1 MDDVLTT
8 GFNPLNKMIPKYL
21 KIKGLYSYREPQEI
35 HFDQLT
41 EAALFGIFGSVGSGK
56 SSILEAITF
65 ALYGDTERLNNKGDD
80 RTYNMM
86 NLRSDDLSIDFE
98 CLAGKDAEHYRFSV
112 RGKRN
117 SKNFMD
123 VKTFERK
130 AYMKLNNEW
139 SPIMADDVAEK
150 VIGLSYENFRRTII
164 IPQGRFQEF
173 IELRD
178 NDRTKMMKELFN
190 LDKYDL
196 SRKVG
201 SLNSKNKLLLEN
213 LKGQLVSLGDA
224 TPDMV
229 VHHEFEL
236 KLARQEIKVLSEDLT
251 EQMVFDKTLT
261 DLRQANEKIQNL
273 TTLLT
278 DLYTQRGTFIL
289 KENTLK
295 TYEICTRQFKSLLD
309 LKKSNRLTFERNNE
323 VFDKN
328 KKRLETIELLAV
340 EDQKKLEILHPQY
353 EQKESLLA
361 GSKELET
368 VIEILDKQLQLAK
381 KTGSVERGLEKQKAK
396 EDELNKLRTQK
407 QNVETDNDK
416 LKLEIPDI
424 QVFSSV
430 KTWFN
435 EFDSLQLIKKNTKEE
450 AENLQKEIVKQKEVL
465 VEKIK
470 EINQIFSLA
479 IAPDCTTEILEN
491 AFVELQK
498 NTDKEQN
505 ILAEKLQSLNTQIA
519 LQQYATNLKEGE
531 ECPLCG
537 AVHHPLLAGD
547 GHDFTIE
554 IQAIKTKIAEFQKIP
569 ARIRTAQMPVEK
581 IFVEIDNLEKNKI
594 NIRQKW
600 DEIKVKIDTHDQN
613 FTWSK
618 FNKTDKEGF
627 EKTFNFVAVL
637 QKQIADNE
645 LIIKN
650 LGIQFEQETQAKVTN
665 IDTPLMNLQNEVSGL
680 KITVDTL
687 TKQLSKVQL
696 SDYENQSKD
705 TVLIEIKKLKTQYE
719 TIKTDFEITQKKVL
733 DFDQEKS
740 AILGSQQTLFK
751 VLEDAKKEL
760 LEFQQSIDNLLV
772 TNDFESENWVLE
784 ILNQPLDIDVER
796 KAIEDFKGNLKNT
809 EEQLEVLR
817 KDFGNYIYDAEKHK
831 EITIKIKDIEGK
843 LNFQRSEEGRI
854 GSLLKKAQEDL
865 AKKMNL
871 LKDQENLEI
880 REKHLGDLATLF
892 RGNGFVDFVSSVHLQ
907 NLCNNANVRF
917 HKMTRQQLHLEL
929 GDDNSF
935 WVRDV
940 LNGGRS
946 RLLKTLSGGQKFQAA
961 LSLAL
966 ALADNIHTLTESKH
980 NFFFLDEGFGSLDR
994 ESLQVVFETL
1004 KSLRKEN
1011 RIVGIISHVEEL
1023 QQEISRFLMVKND
1036 EELGSIISMNN

>member
-1 MDDVLTT
+1 
-8 GFNPLNKMIPKYL
+8 MIPKYL
-21 KIKGLYSYREPQEI
+21 KIKGLYSYKTEQEI

-130 AYMKLNNEW
+130 AYMKLHNEW

-173 IELRD
+173 IELKD

-213 LKGQLVSLGDA
+213 LKGRLVSLGEA
-224 TPDMV
+224 TLDMV

-236 KLARQEIKVLSEDLT
+236 KVARQEIKVLSEDLI
-251 EQMVFDKTLT
+251 EQTGFDKALN
-261 DLRQANEKIQNL
+261 DLRQANEKIHNL
-273 TTLLT
+273 TVQLT
-278 DLYTQRGTFIL
+278 DLYSKKGAFIL

-309 LKKSNRLTFERNNE
+309 LKKSNQVTFERNNE
-323 VFDKN
+323 VFLQH
-328 KKRLETIELLAV
+328 KKRLETIELLAE
-340 EDQKKLEILHPQY
+340 EDQKKLEILRPQY
-353 EQKESLLA
+353 EQRESLLVE
-361 GSKELET
+361 SKDLEII
-368 VIEILDKQLQLAK
+368 IEILDNQLQLSK
-381 KTGSVERGLEKQKAK
+381 KTGSVERGLEKQKVK
-396 EDELNKLRTQK
+396 ENELNNLKIQK
-407 QNVETDNDK
+407 QDAETNNDK
-416 LKLEIPDI
+416 LKSELPDI
-424 QVFSSV
+424 QEFSFIKS
-430 KTWFN
+430 WFN
-435 EFDSLQLIKKNTKEE
+435 EFDSLQLIKKNTKDE
-450 AENLQKEIVKQKEVL
+450 AENLQKESVKKHELL
-465 VEKIK
+465 VEKII
-470 EINQIFSLA
+470 EINQNFSLQ
-479 IAPDCTTEILEN
+479 ISTDCTTEILEN
-491 AFVELQK
+491 AFSDLLKITE
-498 NTDKEQN
+498 KEQN
-505 ILAEKLQSLNTQIA
+505 MLSEKLQILSTQVA
-519 LQQYATNLKEGE
+519 LQQYATDLKDGE

-537 AVHHPLLAGD
+537 AIHHPALAD
-547 GHDFTIE
+547 GGHNFKAE
-554 IQAIKTKIAEFQKIP
+554 IQTIKTKIAEFQKIP

-581 IFVEIDNLEKNKI
+581 IFADKANLEKNKI
-594 NIRQKW
+594 SIRHKW
-600 DEIKVKIDTHDQN
+600 DEIKAKIDHHEQN
-613 FTWSK
+613 FTWIK

-627 EKTFNFVAVL
+627 DKIFNSVAIL
-637 QKQIADNE
+637 QKQITDNE
-645 LIIKN
+645 AIIKKYS
-650 LGIQFEQETQAKVTN
+650 LQLEQETQAKIKD
-665 IDTPLMNLQNEVSGL
+665 IDMPLMNLQNEISGL
-680 KITVDTL
+680 KITVETL
-687 TKQLSKVQL
+687 NKQLSKIQL
-696 SDYENQSKD
+696 SDYKNQSKD
-705 TVLIEIKKLKTQYE
+705 GVLSEIKKLKTQYE

-733 DFDQEKS
+733 DFNQERS
-740 AILGSQQTLFK
+740 AISGSQQTLSD
-751 VLEDAKKEL
+751 VLKDGQKEL
-760 LEFQQSIDNLLV
+760 TKNQQSIDNLIV
-772 TNDFESENWVLE
+772 TNTFESENWVLDL
-784 ILNQPLDIDVER
+784 LNQNLDIDAER
-796 KAIEDFKGNLKNT
+796 KAMDEFKSNLNNT
-809 EEQLEVLR
+809 EEQLQTLR
-817 KDFGNYIYDAEKHK
+817 KDFGNHIYNAEQHK
-831 EITIKIKDIEGK
+831 EITAKIKEIIEK
-843 LNFQRSEEGRI
+843 SNFQRSEEGRI

-865 AKKMNL
+865 AKKIDL
-871 LKDQENLEI
+871 LKEQENLEI
-880 REKHLGDLATLF
+880 REKHLGDLAGLF

-929 GDDNSF
+929 GNDNSF

-994 ESLQVVFETL
+994 ESLQIVFETL

-1011 RIVGIISHVEEL
+1011 RIVGIISHVEDL
-1023 QQEISRFLMVKND
+1023 QQEIDRYLIVKNN
-1036 EELGSIISMNN
+1036 EESGSVISKSYEL

>member
-1 MDDVLTT
+1 
-8 GFNPLNKMIPKYL
+8 MIPKYL
-21 KIKGLYSYREPQEI
+21 KIKGLYSYKTEQEI

-130 AYMKLNNEW
+130 AYMKMNDEW

-201 SLNSKNKLLLEN
+201 SLNSKNRLLLEN

-224 TPDMV
+224 TIDMV
-229 VHHEFEL
+229 VTHEFDL
-236 KLARQEIKVLSEDLT
+236 KMARQEIKVLSENLI
-251 EQMVFDKTLT
+251 EQTVFDKTLT

-278 DLYTQRGTFIL
+278 DLFTKRGDFIL

-295 TYEICTRQFKSLLD
+295 TYEICARQFKSLLD
-309 LKKSNRLTFERNNE
+309 LKKSNQVTFERNGE
-323 VFDKN
+323 AFERN
-328 KKRLETIELLAV
+328 KKRLEEIELLVV
-340 EDQKKLEILHPQY
+340 EDKQKLEILQPQY
-353 EQKESLLA
+353 EQKEALLA
-361 GSKELET
+361 ESKDLEI
-368 VIEILDKQLQLAK
+368 VIEILDNQLQLSK

-396 EDELNKLRTQK
+396 EEALIILKNQK
-407 QNVETDNDK
+407 QEVENKTDK
-416 LKLEIPDI
+416 LKSELPDI
-424 QVFSSV
+424 QEFSLV
-430 KTWFN
+430 KSWFN
-435 EFDSLQLIKKNTKEE
+435 ESDSLQLTKKNTKEE
-450 AENLQKEIVKQKEVL
+450 AENLQKEIINKKEIL
-465 VEKIK
+465 IEKIK
-470 EINQIFSLA
+470 SINQFFLLEISS
-479 IAPDCTTEILEN
+479 DCTSEVLEN
-491 AFVELQK
+491 TFSILLK
-498 NTDKEQN
+498 NSEKEQI
-505 ILAEKLQSLNTQIA
+505 ILAETLQNLNTQIA
-519 LQQYATNLKEGE
+519 LQQYATDLKDGD

-537 AVHHPLLAGD
+537 AIHHPALAGG
-547 GHDFTIE
+547 GHDFTSE
-554 IQAIKTKIAEFQKIP
+554 IKTIKNKIDEFQKIP
-569 ARIRTAQMPVEK
+569 SQIRTAQMPVEK
-581 IFVEIDNLEKNKI
+581 IFVEIDGLEKNKI
-594 NIRQKW
+594 IIRQKW
-600 DEIKVKIDTHDQN
+600 DEIKLKIDNHEQN
-613 FTWSK
+613 FTWVK

-627 EKTFNFVAVL
+627 EKIFNSVVIL
-637 QKQIADNE
+637 QKQITDNE

-650 LGIQFEQETQAKVTN
+650 FSTKSEQETQSKIKD
-665 IDTPLMNLQNEVSGL
+665 IDTPLMNLQNEISGL
-680 KITVDTL
+680 KITIETL
-687 TKQLSKVQL
+687 RKQLSKVEL
-696 SDYENQSKD
+696 SDYENQSKE
-705 TVLIEIKKLKTQYE
+705 EILSVIQKLKTQYE

-733 DFDQEKS
+733 DFEQEKS
-740 AILGSQQTLFK
+740 TILGGQQTLSK

-760 LEFQQSIDNLLV
+760 LQFQQNIDSLLV
-772 TNDFESENWVLE
+772 TNTFESENWVLE
-784 ILNQPLDIDVER
+784 MLNQQLDIDAER
-796 KAIEDFKGNLKNT
+796 KAIEDFKSNLKT
-809 EEQLEVLR
+809 MEEQLQVLR
-817 KDFGNYIYDAEKHK
+817 KDYGNHAYDVEKHK
-831 EITIKIKDIEGK
+831 EVTAKIKEIEEK

-865 AKKMNL
+865 AKKINL
-871 LKDQENLEI
+871 LKEQENLEI
-880 REKHLGDLATLF
+880 REKHLGDLAGLF

-917 HKMTRQQLHLEL
+917 HKMTRQALHLEL

-980 NFFFLDEGFGSLDR
+980 NFFFLDEGFGSLDK

-1011 RIVGIISHVEEL
+1011 RIVGIISHVEDL
-1023 QQEISRFLMVKND
+1023 QQEIDRYLMVKND
-1036 EELGSIISMNN
+1036 EELGSVISVNN

>member
-1 MDDVLTT
+1 
-8 GFNPLNKMIPKYL
+8 MIPKYL
-21 KIKGLYSYREPQEI
+21 KIKGLYSYKTEQEI

-130 AYMKLNNEW
+130 AYMKIKDEW

-236 KLARQEIKVLSEDLT
+236 KVARQEIKTLSEQLIV
-251 EQMVFDKTLT
+251 ENEFDKVLT
-261 DLRQANEKIQNL
+261 DLKQANEKIQNL
-273 TTLLT
+273 TTQLT
-278 DLYTQRGTFIL
+278 DLYSKKGSFIL

-295 TYEICTRQFKSLLD
+295 TYEICSRQFKSLLD
-309 LKKSNRLTFERNNE
+309 LKKSNQVTLERNE
-323 VFDKN
+323 EIFGKN
-328 KKRLETIELLAV
+328 KKRLETIALLVV
-340 EDQKKLEILHPQY
+340 EDKNKLEILGPKY

-361 GSKELET
+361 EAKDLEM
-368 VIEILDKQLQLAK
+368 VIEILENQLQLSK
-381 KTGSVERGLEKQKAK
+381 KSGAVERGLEKQKAK
-396 EDELNKLRTQK
+396 EEELILLKNQK
-407 QNVETDNDK
+407 QEFENKNDK
-416 LKLEIPDI
+416 LKSELPDI
-424 QVFSSV
+424 QEFSSV
-430 KTWFN
+430 KSWFN
-435 EFDSLQLIKKNTKEE
+435 EADSLQLIKKNTKEE
-450 AENLQKEIVKQKEVL
+450 AENLQKEIVRQKEIL

-470 EINQIFSLA
+470 GINQVFSLN
-479 IAPDCTTEILEN
+479 IPLDCTTEILEN
-491 AFVELQK
+491 AFSDLLKTSE
-498 NTDKEQN
+498 KEQN
-505 ILAEKLQSLNTQIA
+505 ILSEKLQNLNTQVA
-519 LQQYATNLKEGE
+519 LQQYATDLKDGE

-537 AVHHPLLAGD
+537 AVHHPGLAEG
-547 GHDFTIE
+547 GHDFKTE
-554 IQAIKTKIAEFQKIP
+554 IQNIKTKIAEFQKIP
-569 ARIRTAQMPVEK
+569 AHIRTAQMPVEK
-581 IFVEIDNLEKNKI
+581 IFVEITNLEKNKI
-594 NIRQKW
+594 SIKNRW
-600 DEIKVKIDTHDQN
+600 EEIKQKIETHEQG
-613 FTWSK
+613 FTWKK
-618 FNKTDKEGF
+618 FSKTDKEGF
-627 EKTFNFVAVL
+627 EKTFNSATVL
-637 QKQIADNE
+637 QKQISDNE

-650 LGIQFEQETQAKVTN
+650 LGIKLEQEFQAKIKD
-665 IDTPLMNLQNEVSGL
+665 IDTPLMNLQNEISGL
-680 KITVDTL
+680 KITIETL
-687 TKQLSKVQL
+687 SKQLSKVQL
-696 SDYENQSKD
+696 SDYEKQSKEE
-705 TVLIEIKKLKTQYE
+705 VLSQIKNLKTQYE
-719 TIKTDFEITQKKVL
+719 SIKTDFEITQKKVF
-733 DFDQEKS
+733 DFEQEKS
-740 AILGSQQTLFK
+740 AISGSQQTLSD
-751 VLEDAKKEL
+751 VLEEAKKEL
-760 LEFQQSIDNLLV
+760 SAFQQNIDNLLV
-772 TNDFESENWVLE
+772 SNNFESENWVLE
-784 ILNQPLDIDVER
+784 ILKQGLDIDAER
-796 KAIEDFKGNLKNT
+796 KAIEEFKSHLKTTEESLENLK
-809 EEQLEVLR
+809 R
-817 KDFGNYIYDAEKHK
+817 DYGNHTYDAEKHQ
-831 EITIKIKDIEGK
+831 EITTKIKDIETK
-843 LNFQRSEEGRI
+843 LNFHRSEEGRI
-854 GSLLKKAQEDL
+854 GGILKKAQEDL
-865 AKKMNL
+865 AKKTSL
-871 LKDQENLEI
+871 LKEQDNLEI
-880 REKHLGDLATLF
+880 REKHLGDLAGLF

-935 WVRDV
+935 WVRDM
-940 LNGGRS
+940 LNGGKS

-994 ESLQVVFETL
+994 DSLQVVFETL

-1011 RIVGIISHVEEL
+1011 RIVGVISHVEDL
-1023 QQEISRFLMVKND
+1023 QQEIDRYLLVKND
-1036 EELGSIISMNN
+1036 EELGSVITVVN

>member
-1 MDDVLTT
+1 
-8 GFNPLNKMIPKYL
+8 MIPKYL
-21 KIKGLYSYREPQEI
+21 KIKGLYSYKTEQEI

-98 CLAGKDAEHYRFSV
+98 CLAGKDAKHYRFSV

-130 AYMKLNNEW
+130 AYMKLNDEW

-178 NDRTKMMKELFN
+178 NDRTKMMKDLFN

-196 SRKVG
+196 SRKIG
-201 SLNSKNKLLLEN
+201 SLNSKNKLVLEN
-213 LKGQLVSLGDA
+213 IKGQLVSLGDA
-224 TPDMV
+224 TTDMV

-251 EQMVFDKTLT
+251 EQIVFDKTLS

-273 TTLLT
+273 TVQLT
-278 DLYTQRGTFIL
+278 DLYSQKGTFVL

-309 LKKSNRLTFERNNE
+309 LKKSNQVSFERNNE
-323 VFDKN
+323 VFIQH
-328 KKRLETIELLAV
+328 KKRLETIELLMA
-340 EDQKKLEILHPQY
+340 EDQKKLKILRPQY
-353 EQKESLLA
+353 EQKESLLTK
-361 GSKELET
+361 SRELEM
-368 VIEILDKQLQLAK
+368 VIEISDKQMLLSK
-381 KTGSVERGLEKQKAK
+381 KMGSVERGLEKQKSK
-396 EDELNKLRTQK
+396 ENELNKLKNQK
-407 QNVETDNDK
+407 QNSEINNDK
-416 LKLEIPDI
+416 LKLELPDI
-424 QVFSSV
+424 QEISFIKSWFSEE
-430 KTWFN
+430 T
-435 EFDSLQLIKKNTKEE
+435 SLQLIRKNTKDE
-450 AENLQKEIVKQKEVL
+450 AENLQKEIIKQQEILAK
-465 VEKIK
+465 KIT
-470 EINQIFSLA
+470 EINQFFTLEI
-479 IAPDCTTEILEN
+479 PMDCTSEMVEN
-491 AFVELQK
+491 AFSSVLKTTE
-498 NTDKEQN
+498 KEQN
-505 ILAEKLQSLNTQIA
+505 ILSDRLQNLNTQVV
-519 LQQYATNLKEGE
+519 LQQYATDLKEGE
-531 ECPLCG
+531 NCPLCG
-537 AVHHPLLAGD
+537 AVHHPALSSG
-547 GHDFTIE
+547 GHDFKTE
-554 IQAIKTKIAEFQKIP
+554 IHTLKTKIADYQKIHTHV
-569 ARIRTAQMPVEK
+569 RTAQMPVEK
-581 IFVEIDNLEKNKI
+581 IFVEIANLEKNKI
-594 NIRQKW
+594 IIRQKW
-600 DEIKVKIDTHDQN
+600 EEIKLKIEKHEQGFIWT
-613 FTWSK
+613 K
-618 FNKTDKEGF
+618 FNKTDQEGF
-627 EKTFNFVAVL
+627 EKTFNDIADL
-637 QKQIADNE
+637 QKQITDNE

-650 LGIQFEQETQAKVTN
+650 LALQIEQETQSKIN
-665 IDTPLMNLQNEVSGL
+665 EIDTPLMNLQNEISGL
-680 KITVDTL
+680 KITVETL
-687 TKQLSKVQL
+687 TNQLSKVQL
-696 SDYENQSKD
+696 YDYENQSKED
-705 TVLIEIKKLKTQYE
+705 VLSEIKNLKGQYE

-740 AILGSQQTLFK
+740 AILGSQQTLTT
-751 VLEDAKKEL
+751 VLEDAKNEL
-760 LEFQQSIDNLLV
+760 LELQKSINNLLISNV
-772 TNDFESENWVLE
+772 FESENWVHEVLRQ
-784 ILNQPLDIDVER
+784 NLDIDTER
-796 KAIEDFKGNLKNT
+796 KLIEVFKSNLKNT
-809 EEQLEVLR
+809 EEQLQMLR
-817 KDFGNYIYDAEKHK
+817 KDYGNLAYDVEKHNEVRTK
-831 EITIKIKDIEGK
+831 ITEIEGK

-865 AKKMNL
+865 AKKIDL
-871 LKDQENLEI
+871 LKEQENLEI
-880 REKHLGDLATLF
+880 REKHLADLATLF

-1011 RIVGIISHVEEL
+1011 RIVGIISHVEDL
-1023 QQEISRFLMVKND
+1023 QQEIDRYLTVRND
-1036 EELGSIISMNN
+1036 EEFGSIISVNG

>member
-1 MDDVLTT
+1 
-8 GFNPLNKMIPKYL
+8 MIPKYL
-21 KIKGLYSYREPQEI
+21 KIKGLYSYKTEQEI
-35 HFDQLT
+35 YFDQLT

-98 CLAGKDAEHYRFSV
+98 CLAGKDAQHYRFSV

-130 AYMKLNNEW
+130 AYMKLNDEW

-178 NDRTKMMKELFN
+178 NDRTKMMKDLFN
-190 LDKYDL
+190 LEKYDL
-196 SRKVG
+196 SRKIG

-229 VHHEFEL
+229 AHHEFEL
-236 KLARQEIKVLSEDLT
+236 KLAHQEIKVLTEDLA
-251 EQMVFDKTLT
+251 EQIVFDKTLS

-273 TTLLT
+273 TVQLT
-278 DLYTQRGTFIL
+278 DLYSQKGTFIL

-309 LKKSNRLTFERNNE
+309 LKTSNQVTFERNNE
-323 VFDKN
+323 VFLQH
-328 KKRLETIELLAV
+328 KKRLETIEFLMA
-340 EDQKKLEILHPQY
+340 EDQKTLKILHPQY

-361 GSKELET
+361 KSRELEM
-368 VIEILDKQLQLAK
+368 VIEISDKQMLLSK
-381 KTGSVERGLEKQKAK
+381 KIGSVERGLEKQKSK
-396 EDELNKLRTQK
+396 ENELINLKNKK
-407 QNVETDNDK
+407 QNIEIINDK
-416 LKLEIPDI
+416 SKSELPDI
-424 QVFSSV
+424 QEFSLIKS
-430 KTWFN
+430 WFS
-435 EFDSLQLIKKNTKEE
+435 EESSLQLIKKNTKDE
-450 AENLQKEIVKQKEVL
+450 AENLQKEIIKQKEIL
-465 VEKIK
+465 AEKIT
-470 EINQIFSLA
+470 EINQFFTLEIP
-479 IAPDCTTEILEN
+479 IDCTSEIVEN
-491 AFVELQK
+491 AFSNVLKITE
-498 NTDKEQN
+498 KEQN
-505 ILAEKLQSLNTQIA
+505 ILTDRLQHLNTQVV
-519 LQQYATNLKEGE
+519 LQQYATDLKDGE

-537 AVHHPLLAGD
+537 AVHHPALSSEGY
-547 GHDFTIE
+547 DFKTE
-554 IQAIKTKIAEFQKIP
+554 IHTLKTKIADFQKIHT
-569 ARIRTAQMPVEK
+569 RIRTAQMPVEK
-581 IFVEIDNLEKNKI
+581 IFVEIANLGKNKI
-594 NIRQKW
+594 IIRQKW
-600 DEIKVKIDTHDQN
+600 EEIKLKIEKHEQGFIWT
-613 FTWSK
+613 K

-627 EKTFNFVAVL
+627 EKTFNAIADL
-637 QKQIADNE
+637 QKQITDNE

-650 LGIQFEQETQAKVTN
+650 LGLQFEQETQSKIN
-665 IDTPLMNLQNEVSGL
+665 EIDTPLINLQNEVSGL
-680 KITVDTL
+680 KITVETL
-687 TKQLSKVQL
+687 TNQLSKVQL
-696 SDYENQSKD
+696 YDYENQSKEA
-705 TVLIEIKKLKTQYE
+705 VLSEIKNLKAQYE

-740 AILGSQQTLFK
+740 AILGSQQTLTT
-751 VLEDAKKEL
+751 VLEDAKNEL
-760 LEFQQSIDNLLV
+760 LELQKSINNLLISHV
-772 TNDFESENWVLE
+772 FESENWVQE
-784 ILNQPLDIDVER
+784 VLNQNLDIDTER
-796 KAIEDFKGNLKNT
+796 KLIEVFKSNLKNT
-809 EEQLEVLR
+809 EEQLQILR
-817 KDFGNYIYDAEKHK
+817 KDYGNLAYDVEKHNEVRTK
-831 EITIKIKDIEGK
+831 ITEIEGK

-865 AKKMNL
+865 AKKIDL
-871 LKDQENLEI
+871 LKEQENLEI
-880 REKHLGDLATLF
+880 REKHLADLATLF

-1011 RIVGIISHVEEL
+1011 RIVGIISHVEDL
-1023 QQEISRFLMVKND
+1023 QQEIDRYLTVRND
-1036 EELGSIISMNN
+1036 EEFGSIISVNG

>member
-1 MDDVLTT
+1 
-8 GFNPLNKMIPKYL
+8 MIPKYL
-21 KIKGLYSYREPQEI
+21 KISGLYSYKTPQEI

-86 NLRSDDLSIDFE
+86 NLRSDELSIDFE

-130 AYMKLNNEW
+130 AYMKMNDEW

-201 SLNSKNKLLLEN
+201 SLNSKNRLLLEN
-213 LKGQLVSLGDA
+213 LNGQLVSLGDA

-251 EQMVFDKTLT
+251 EQMVFDKMLT
-261 DLRQANEKIQNL
+261 DLRQANEKIQQF
-273 TTLLT
+273 TKLLT
-278 DLYTQRGTFIL
+278 DLYAQKGSFIL

-295 TYEICTRQFKSLLD
+295 TYEICTRHFKTLLD
-309 LKKSNRLTFERNNE
+309 LKKSNQVTFERNYE
-323 VFDKN
+323 DFERN
-328 KKRLETIELLAV
+328 KKRLEAIELLAA
-340 EDQKKLEILHPQY
+340 EDQKKLEILRPQY
-353 EQKESLLA
+353 EQKELLLA
-361 GSKELET
+361 KAKDLEIL
-368 VIEILDKQLQLAK
+368 IEILDKQLQLSK
-381 KTGSVERGLEKQKAK
+381 KTGSVERGLDKQKAK
-396 EDELNKLRTQK
+396 EEALVLLTNQKKELENQ
-407 QNVETDNDK
+407 NDK
-416 LKLEIPDI
+416 LKSQLPDI
-424 QVFSSV
+424 QEFSSV
-430 KTWFN
+430 KSWFN
-435 EFDSLQLIKKNTKEE
+435 EANSLQLVKKNTKEE
-450 AENLQKEIVKQKEVL
+450 AENLQKEITKKKELL
-465 VEKIK
+465 VEKIT
-470 EINQIFSLA
+470 EINQNFSLE
-479 IAPDCTTEILEN
+479 IPFDCTTEILEN
-491 AFVELQK
+491 AFSDLLIITE
-498 NTDKEQN
+498 KERN
-505 ILAEKLQSLNTQIA
+505 FLTEKLQNLNTQVA
-519 LQQYATNLKEGE
+519 LQQYATDLQDGE

-537 AVHHPLLAGD
+537 AVHHPALAEG
-547 GHDFTIE
+547 GHDFTTE
-554 IQAIKTKIAEFQKIP
+554 IQNIKTKIAEFQKIST
-569 ARIRTAQMPVEK
+569 RIRTAQMPVEK
-581 IFVEIDNLEKNKI
+581 IFVEITNLEKNKI
-594 NIRQKW
+594 FIRQKW
-600 DEIKVKIDTHDQN
+600 DEIKVKIEIHEHN

-627 EKTFNFVAVL
+627 EKTFDSVVIL

-645 LIIKN
+645 LIVKN
-650 LGIQFEQETQAKVTN
+650 LGLQLEQETQLKIKD
-665 IDTPLMNLQNEVSGL
+665 IDTPLLNLQNEISGL
-680 KITVDTL
+680 KITAETL

-696 SDYENQSKD
+696 SNYENQSKEEI
-705 TVLIEIKKLKTQYE
+705 LIEIKKIKSFYE
-719 TIKTDFEITQKKVL
+719 TIKTDFEITQKKVS
-733 DFDQEKS
+733 DFNQEKS
-740 AILGSQQTLFK
+740 IILGSQQTLSK

-760 LEFQQSIDNLLV
+760 LKFQQSIDNLIV
-772 TNDFESENWVLE
+772 SNEFESENWVLE
-784 ILNQPLDIDVER
+784 ILNQTLDIDVER
-796 KAIEDFKGNLKNT
+796 KCIEEFKGNLQHT
-809 EEQLEVLR
+809 EGQLQILR
-817 KDFGNYIYDAEKHK
+817 KDYGNNAYDVEKHK
-831 EITIKIKDIEGK
+831 EVTTKIKEVEEK

-865 AKKMNL
+865 AKKTNL
-871 LKDQENLEI
+871 LKEQENLEI
-880 REKHLGDLATLF
+880 REKHLADLAGLF

-917 HKMTRQQLHLEL
+917 HKMTRQQLHLKL

-935 WVRDV
+935 WVSDV
-940 LNGGRS
+940 LNGGKV

-980 NFFFLDEGFGSLDR
+980 NFFFLDEGFGSLDK
-994 ESLQVVFETL
+994 ECLQIVFETL

-1011 RIVGIISHVEEL
+1011 RIVGIISHVEDL
-1023 QQEISRFLMVKND
+1023 QQEIDRYLMVKND
-1036 EELGSIISMNN
+1036 EELGSLITVN

>member
-1 MDDVLTT
+1 
-8 GFNPLNKMIPKYL
+8 MIPKYL
-21 KIKGLYSYREPQEI
+21 KIKGLYSYKTEQEI

-98 CLAGKDAEHYRFSV
+98 CLAGKDAKHYRFSV

-130 AYMKLNNEW
+130 AYLKMNDEW
-139 SPIMADDVAEK
+139 SPITADDVAEK

-201 SLNSKNKLLLEN
+201 SLNSKNRLLLEN

-224 TPDMV
+224 TLDMV

-236 KLARQEIKVLSEDLT
+236 KVARQEIKVLSEDLV
-251 EQMVFDKTLT
+251 EQIVFDKTLT
-261 DLRQANEKIQNL
+261 DLRNANEKIQHL
-273 TTLLT
+273 TTQLT
-278 DLYTQRGTFIL
+278 DLYSKKGSFVM
-289 KENTLK
+289 KENNLK
-295 TYEICTRQFKSLLD
+295 TYEICARQFKSLLD
-309 LKKSNRLTFERNNE
+309 LKKSNQVTLERNQE
-323 VFDKN
+323 AFEKN
-328 KKRLETIELLAV
+328 KKRLESIELLVV
-340 EDQKKLEILHPQY
+340 EDKNKLEILRPKY
-353 EQKESLLA
+353 EQKETLLTEVKD
-361 GSKELET
+361 SEI
-368 VIEILDKQLQLAK
+368 VIEILENQSQLSK

-396 EDELNKLRTQK
+396 DGELTLLKNQK
-407 QNVETDNDK
+407 QEIENQNDK
-416 LKLEIPDI
+416 LKSELPDI
-424 QVFSSV
+424 QEFSSV

-435 EFDSLQLIKKNTKEE
+435 EADSLQNVKKNTKEE
-450 AENLQKEIVKQKEVL
+450 AESLKKEIERQKEIL

-470 EINQIFSLA
+470 EINQIFSLE
-479 IAPDCTTEILEN
+479 ISLDCTTEILEN
-491 AFVELQK
+491 AFLALQK
-498 NTDKEQN
+498 TAEKEQN
-505 ILAEKLQSLNTQIA
+505 ILTEKLQNLNTQLA
-519 LQQYATNLKEGE
+519 LQQYATDLKDGE

-537 AVHHPLLAGD
+537 AVHHPALSKG
-547 GHDFTIE
+547 GHDFTAE
-554 IQAIKTKIAEFQKIP
+554 IQNIKTKIAELQKIP
-569 ARIRTAQMPVEK
+569 TRIRTAQMPVEK
-581 IFVEIDNLEKNKI
+581 IFAEIINLEKNKI
-594 NIRQKW
+594 SIKNRW
-600 DEIKVKIDTHDQN
+600 EEIKQKIEVHEQG
-613 FTWSK
+613 FIWLK

-627 EKTFNFVAVL
+627 EKIFNSVALL
-637 QKQIADNE
+637 QKQIVDNE
-645 LIIKN
+645 TIIKN
-650 LGIQFEQETQAKVTN
+650 LGLKLEQDGQAKIKE
-665 IDTPLMNLQNEVSGL
+665 IDTPLMNLQNEILGL
-680 KITVDTL
+680 KITIETL
-687 TKQLSKVQL
+687 TKQLSKIQF
-696 SDYENQSKD
+696 SDYENQSKEQ
-705 TVLIEIKKLKTQYE
+705 VFSLIKNLKTQYE
-719 TIKTDFEITQKKVL
+719 TIKTDFEITQKKVF
-733 DFDQEKS
+733 DFEQEKNT
-740 AILGSQQTLFK
+740 ILGSQQTLSD
-751 VLEDAKKEL
+751 VLEEAKKEL
-760 LEFQQSIDNLLV
+760 LQFQQNIDGQLV
-772 TNDFESENWVLE
+772 ANNFESENWVLE
-784 ILNQPLDIDVER
+784 TLKQGLDIDTER
-796 KAIEDFKGNLKNT
+796 KLIEDFKSNLKNT

-817 KDFGNYIYDAEKHK
+817 KDFGNHVYDPEQHK
-831 EITIKIKDIEGK
+831 EITAKIKVLEEK

-854 GSLLKKAQEDL
+854 GSLLKKSQEDL
-865 AKKMNL
+865 AKKTGL
-871 LKDQENLEI
+871 LKEQENLEI
-880 REKHLGDLATLF
+880 RERHLGDLATLF

-935 WVRDV
+935 WVRDM
-940 LNGGRS
+940 LNGGKS

-1011 RIVGIISHVEEL
+1011 RIVGVISHVEDL
-1023 QQEISRFLMVKND
+1023 QQEIDRYLLVRND
-1036 EELGSIISMNN
+1036 EELGSVISINN

>member
-1 MDDVLTT
+1 
-8 GFNPLNKMIPKYL
+8 MIPKYL
-21 KIKGLYSYREPQEI
+21 KIKGLYSYKTEQEI

-130 AYMKLNNEW
+130 AYMKLNDEW

-173 IELRD
+173 IELKD

-201 SLNSKNKLLLEN
+201 SLNGKNKLLLEN

-224 TPDMV
+224 TTDMV
-229 VHHEFEL
+229 VTHEFDL
-236 KLARQEIKVLSEDLT
+236 KVARQEIKVLSEDLT
-251 EQMVFDKTLT
+251 EQMIFDKTLT
-261 DLRQANEKIQNL
+261 DLRQANEKIQHL
-273 TTLLT
+273 TAQLT
-278 DLYTQRGTFIL
+278 DLFSKRGSFIL

-295 TYEICTRQFKSLLD
+295 TYEICARQFKSLLE
-309 LKKSNRLTFERNNE
+309 LKKSNQVTFERNNE
-323 VFDKN
+323 VFEKN
-328 KKRLETIELLAV
+328 KKRLEAIELLAM
-340 EDQKKLEILHPQY
+340 EDQKKLKTLRPQY

-361 GSKELET
+361 ETKELEL
-368 VIEILDKQLQLAK
+368 VIEISDKQSQLSK
-381 KTGSVERGLEKQKAK
+381 KMGSVERGLDKQKNK
-396 EDELNKLRTQK
+396 ENEINSLKIKKHNI
-407 QNVETDNDK
+407 ETNNDK
-416 LKLEIPDI
+416 LKSGLPDF
-424 QVFSSV
+424 QELSTV
-430 KTWFN
+430 KSWFN
-435 EFDSLQLIKKNTKEE
+435 ETDSLQLVKKNTKDE
-450 AENLQKEIVKQKEVL
+450 AENLQKEIIKKNELL
-465 VEKIK
+465 VEKIT
-470 EINQIFSLA
+470 EINQNFSLQ
-479 IAPDCTTEILEN
+479 IASDCTTEIVEN
-491 AFVELQK
+491 AFFELQK
-498 NTDKEQN
+498 ITEKEQN
-505 ILAEKLQSLNTQIA
+505 ILTEKLQNLNTQVA
-519 LQQYATNLKEGE
+519 LQQYATDLKDGE

-537 AVHHPLLAGD
+537 AVHHPGLAEGE
-547 GHDFTIE
+547 HDFMTE
-554 IQAIKTKIAEFQKIP
+554 IQNIKIKIAEYQKIP
-569 ARIRTAQMPVEK
+569 SRIRTAQIPVEK
-581 IFVEIDNLEKNKI
+581 IFSEIANLEKNK
-594 NIRQKW
+594 NAIRDKW
-600 DEIKVKIDTHDQN
+600 DETKVKIDAHEQN

-618 FNKTDKEGF
+618 FDKTDKEGF
-627 EKTFNFVAVL
+627 EKTFNSVAIL
-637 QKQIADNE
+637 QKQITDDE
-645 LIIKN
+645 LVIKN
-650 LGIQFEQETQAKVTN
+650 YTLQLEQEIQAKIKD
-665 IDTPLMNLQNEVSGL
+665 IDTPLMNLQNEISGL
-680 KITVDTL
+680 RITAETL
-687 TKQLSKVQL
+687 TKQLNKVQL
-696 SDYENQSKD
+696 FDYENQSKED
-705 TVLIEIKKLKTQYE
+705 ILLLIKKLKTQYE
-719 TIKTDFEITQKKVL
+719 TIKNDFDITQKKVL
-733 DFDQEKS
+733 DFEQEKS
-740 AILGSQQTLFK
+740 AILGSQQTLSK

-760 LEFQQSIDNLLV
+760 LNFQQSIDSLLV
-772 TNDFESENWVLE
+772 TNSFESENWVLE
-784 ILNQPLDIDVER
+784 ILSQPLDVDAER
-796 KAIEDFKGNLKNT
+796 KAIEDFKSNLQHT
-809 EEQLEVLR
+809 EDQLQVLR
-817 KDFGNYIYDAEKHK
+817 KDYGNNAYDVEKHNEVK
-831 EITIKIKDIEGK
+831 AKIKEVGDK

-865 AKKMNL
+865 AKKINL
-871 LKDQENLEI
+871 LKEQENLEI
-880 REKHLGDLATLF
+880 REKHLSDLAGLF

-935 WVRDV
+935 WIRDV

-980 NFFFLDEGFGSLDR
+980 NFFFLDEGFGSLDK

-1011 RIVGIISHVEEL
+1011 RIVGIISHVEDL
-1023 QQEISRFLMVKND
+1023 QQEIDRYLMVRND
-1036 EELGSIISMNN
+1036 EELGSVISVNS

>member
-1 MDDVLTT
+1 
-8 GFNPLNKMIPKYL
+8 MIPKYL
-21 KIKGLYSYREPQEI
+21 KIKGLYSYKTEQEI

-130 AYMKLNNEW
+130 AYMKIKDEW

-201 SLNSKNKLLLEN
+201 SLNSKNRLLLEN

-224 TPDMV
+224 TLDMV

-236 KLARQEIKVLSEDLT
+236 KVARQEIKTLSEDLT
-251 EQMVFDKTLT
+251 EQIVFDKTLT
-261 DLRQANEKIQNL
+261 DLKQANEKIQNL
-273 TTLLT
+273 TTQLT
-278 DLYTQRGTFIL
+278 DLYSKKGSFIL

-295 TYEICTRQFKSLLD
+295 TYEICSRQFKSLLD
-309 LKKSNRLTFERNNE
+309 LKKSNQVALERNE
-323 VFDKN
+323 EIFGKN
-328 KKRLETIELLAV
+328 KKRLEAIELLVV
-340 EDQKKLEILHPQY
+340 EDKKKLEILGPKY

-361 GSKELET
+361 EAKDLEI
-368 VIEILDKQLQLAK
+368 VIEILENQIQLSK
-381 KTGSVERGLEKQKAK
+381 KSGAVERGLVKQKEK
-396 EDELNKLRTQK
+396 EDELVLLKNQK
-407 QNVETDNDK
+407 QEIENKNDK
-416 LKLEIPDI
+416 LKLELPDI
-424 QVFSSV
+424 QEFSSV
-430 KTWFN
+430 KFWFN
-435 EFDSLQLIKKNTKEE
+435 EADSLQLIKKNTKEE
-450 AENLQKEIVKQKEVL
+450 AESLQKEIVRQKEIL

-470 EINQIFSLA
+470 EINQVFFLNIPL
-479 IAPDCTTEILEN
+479 DCTTEILEN
-491 AFVELQK
+491 AFSDLLKTSE
-498 NTDKEQN
+498 KEQN
-505 ILAEKLQSLNTQIA
+505 NLTEKLQNLNTQVA
-519 LQQYATNLKEGE
+519 LQQYATDLKDGE

-537 AVHHPLLAGD
+537 AVHHPGLAEG
-547 GHDFTIE
+547 GHDFKVE
-554 IQAIKTKIAEFQKIP
+554 IQNIKTKIAEFQKIP

-581 IFVEIDNLEKNKI
+581 IFVEITNLEKNKI
-594 NIRQKW
+594 SIKNRW
-600 DEIKVKIDTHDQN
+600 EEIKLKIEIHEQG
-613 FTWSK
+613 FTWTK

-627 EKTFNFVAVL
+627 EKAFNSVSTL
-637 QKQIADNE
+637 QKQITDNE

-650 LGIQFEQETQAKVTN
+650 LGLKLEQEFQAKIKD
-665 IDTPLMNLQNEVSGL
+665 IDTPLMNLQNEISGL
-680 KITVDTL
+680 KITIETL
-687 TKQLSKVQL
+687 SKQLSKVQL
-696 SDYENQSKD
+696 SDYEKQSKEE
-705 TVLIEIKKLKTQYE
+705 VLSQIKNLKAQYE

-733 DFDQEKS
+733 DFEQEKS
-740 AILGSQQTLFK
+740 AISGSQQTLSD
-751 VLEDAKKEL
+751 VLEEAKKEL
-760 LEFQQSIDNLLV
+760 STFQQNIDNLLV
-772 TNDFESENWVLE
+772 SNNFESENWVLE
-784 ILNQPLDIDVER
+784 ILKQGLDIDAER
-796 KAIEDFKGNLKNT
+796 KAIEEFKSHLKTTEESLENLK
-809 EEQLEVLR
+809 
-817 KDFGNYIYDAEKHK
+817 KDYGNHTYDAEKHQ
-831 EITIKIKDIEGK
+831 EIATKIKDIETK
-843 LNFQRSEEGRI
+843 LNFHRSEEGRI
-854 GSLLKKAQEDL
+854 GGILKKAQEDL
-865 AKKMNL
+865 AKKTSL
-871 LKDQENLEI
+871 LKEQDNLEI
-880 REKHLGDLATLF
+880 REKHLGDLAGLF

-994 ESLQVVFETL
+994 DSLQVVFETL

-1011 RIVGIISHVEEL
+1011 RIVGVISHVEDL
-1023 QQEISRFLMVKND
+1023 QQEIDRYLLVKND
-1036 EELGSIISMNN
+1036 EELGSVITVVN

>member
-1 MDDVLTT
+1 
-8 GFNPLNKMIPKYL
+8 MIPKYL
-21 KIKGLYSYREPQEI
+21 KIKGLYSYKTEQEI

-98 CLAGKDAEHYRFSV
+98 CLAGKDAQHYRFSV

-130 AYMKLNNEW
+130 AYMKLNDEW

-178 NDRTKMMKELFN
+178 NDRTKMMKDLFN

-196 SRKVG
+196 SRKIG

-213 LKGQLVSLGDA
+213 LKGQLMSLGDA

-229 VHHEFEL
+229 MHHEFEL
-236 KLARQEIKVLSEDLT
+236 KLARQEIKVLSEDLA
-251 EQMVFDKTLT
+251 EQIVFDKTLT

-273 TTLLT
+273 TVQLT
-278 DLYTQRGTFIL
+278 DLYSKKGAFIL
-289 KENTLK
+289 KETTLK

-309 LKKSNRLTFERNNE
+309 LKKSNQVTFERNNE
-323 VFDKN
+323 VFLQH
-328 KKRLETIELLAV
+328 KKRLETIELLMA
-340 EDQKKLEILHPQY
+340 EDQRKLKILRPQY

-361 GSKELET
+361 KSKELEM
-368 VIEILDKQLQLAK
+368 VIEISDGQMLLSK
-381 KTGSVERGLEKQKAK
+381 KMGSVERGLEKQKNK
-396 EDELNKLRTQK
+396 ENELINLKNKK
-407 QNVETDNDK
+407 QNIEIINDK
-416 LKLEIPDI
+416 SKSELPDI
-424 QVFSSV
+424 QEFILIKSWFSEES
-430 KTWFN
+430 
-435 EFDSLQLIKKNTKEE
+435 SLQLIKKNTKDE
-450 AENLQKEIVKQKEVL
+450 AENLQKEIVKQQEIL
-465 VEKIK
+465 AEKII
-470 EINQIFSLA
+470 EINQFFTLEIP
-479 IAPDCTTEILEN
+479 IDCTSEIVEN
-491 AFVELQK
+491 AFSNVLKATE
-498 NTDKEQN
+498 KEQN
-505 ILAEKLQSLNTQIA
+505 ILADKLQNLNTQVV
-519 LQQYATNLKEGE
+519 LQQYATDLKDGQ

-537 AVHHPLLAGD
+537 AVHHPALSSG
-547 GHDFTIE
+547 GHDFTTE
-554 IQAIKTKIAEFQKIP
+554 IQIFKTKIADFQKIH
-569 ARIRTAQMPVEK
+569 ARIRTVQMPVEK
-581 IFVEIDNLEKNKI
+581 IFVEIANLEKNKI
-594 NIRQKW
+594 IIRQKW
-600 DEIKVKIDTHDQN
+600 EEIKLKIEKHEQGFIWT
-613 FTWSK
+613 K

-627 EKTFNFVAVL
+627 EKTFNAIADL
-637 QKQIADNE
+637 QKQITGNE

-650 LGIQFEQETQAKVTN
+650 LDLQFEQETQSKIN
-665 IDTPLMNLQNEVSGL
+665 EIDTPLMNLQNEISGL
-680 KITVDTL
+680 KITVETL
-687 TKQLSKVQL
+687 TNQLSKVQL
-696 SDYENQSKD
+696 YDYKNQSKED
-705 TVLIEIKKLKTQYE
+705 VLSEIKKLKAQYE

-740 AILGSQQTLFK
+740 AILGSQQTLAT
-751 VLEDAKKEL
+751 VLEDAKNEL
-760 LEFQQSIDNLLV
+760 LEFQNRINNLLISNV
-772 TNDFESENWVLE
+772 FESENWVFE
-784 ILNQPLDIDVER
+784 VLNQNLDIDAER
-796 KAIEDFKGNLKNT
+796 KSIEDFKSNLKNT
-809 EEQLEVLR
+809 EGQLQILR
-817 KDFGNYIYDAEKHK
+817 KDYGNLAYDVEKHNEVRAK
-831 EITIKIKDIEGK
+831 ITEIEGN

-865 AKKMNL
+865 AKKINL
-871 LKDQENLEI
+871 LKEQENLEI

-1011 RIVGIISHVEEL
+1011 RIVGIISHVEDL
-1023 QQEISRFLMVKND
+1023 QQEIDRYLIVKND
-1036 EELGSIISMNN
+1036 EEFGSIISVKS

>member
-1 MDDVLTT
+1 
-8 GFNPLNKMIPKYL
+8 MIPKYL
-21 KIKGLYSYREPQEI
+21 KIKGLYSYKTEQEI

-130 AYMKLNNEW
+130 AYMKLNDEW

-201 SLNSKNKLLLEN
+201 SLNGKNKLLLEN

-224 TPDMV
+224 TLDMV

-236 KLARQEIKVLSEDLT
+236 KVARQEIKVLSEDIT
-251 EQMVFDKTLT
+251 QQIVFDKTLT

-273 TTLLT
+273 TVQLT
-278 DLYTQRGTFIL
+278 DLFSKRGSFIL

-295 TYEICTRQFKSLLD
+295 TYEICARQFKSLLD
-309 LKKSNRLTFERNNE
+309 LKKSNKLTFERNNE
-323 VFDKN
+323 AFAQH
-328 KKRLETIELLAV
+328 KKRLETIELLAA
-340 EDQKKLEILHPQY
+340 EDQKKLEILRPQY
-353 EQKESLLA
+353 EQKEELVA
-361 GSKELET
+361 ESKDLKI
-368 VIEILDKQLQLAK
+368 VIEILDKQLQLSK
-381 KTGSVERGLEKQKAK
+381 KIGSVERGLEKQKAK
-396 EDELNKLRTQK
+396 DQELNNLKIQK
-407 QNVETDNDK
+407 QNIETQNDK
-416 LKLEIPDI
+416 LKSEFPDI
-424 QVFSSV
+424 QEFSSV
-430 KTWFN
+430 KSWFN
-435 EFDSLQLIKKNTKEE
+435 EFDSLQLFKKTTKEE
-450 AENLQKEIVKQKEVL
+450 AENLQKEITKKRELL
-465 VEKIK
+465 VEKIT
-470 EINQIFSLA
+470 EINQNLSLQ
-479 IAPDCTTEILEN
+479 IPSDCTTEIIEN
-491 AFVELQK
+491 AFSDLLKITE
-498 NTDKEQN
+498 KEQN
-505 ILAEKLQSLNTQIA
+505 LLSEKLQILNTQIA
-519 LQQYATNLKEGE
+519 LQQYATDLKDGE

-537 AVHHPLLAGD
+537 AVHHPALAEG
-547 GHDFTIE
+547 GHNFTLE
-554 IQAIKTKIAEFQKIP
+554 IQTIKTKIGEYQKIP
-569 ARIRTAQMPVEK
+569 ARIRTAQLPVEK
-581 IFVEIDNLEKNKI
+581 IFTEIANLEKNKI
-594 NIRQKW
+594 SIRQKW
-600 DEIKVKIDTHDQN
+600 DEIKVKIDVHEQS
-613 FTWSK
+613 FTWTK

-627 EKTFNFVAVL
+627 EKTFNSVAIL
-637 QKQIADNE
+637 QKQITDNE

-650 LGIQFEQETQAKVTN
+650 YTSQLEQEIQAKIKD
-665 IDTPLMNLQNEVSGL
+665 IDTPLMNLQNEISGL
-680 KITVDTL
+680 KITVETL
-687 TKQLSKVQL
+687 EKQLGKIQF
-696 SDYENQSKD
+696 SDYQNQSKEE
-705 TVLIEIKKLKTQYE
+705 VLSVIQKLKTQYE
-719 TIKTDFEITQKKVL
+719 TIKTDFEITKKKVS

-740 AILGSQQTLFK
+740 AILGSQQTLSD
-751 VLEDAKKEL
+751 VLKDAQKEL
-760 LEFQQSIDNLLV
+760 TEIQQSIDNLLV
-772 TNDFESENWVLE
+772 TNTFESENWVLE
-784 ILNQPLDIDVER
+784 ILNQSLDIDAER
-796 KAIEDFKGNLKNT
+796 KSIEDFKSNLQHT
-809 EEQLEVLR
+809 EEQLQILR
-817 KDFGNYIYDAEKHK
+817 KDYGNHVYDVEKHK
-831 EITIKIKDIEGK
+831 EVTAKIKEIEEK

-865 AKKMNL
+865 SKKLTL
-871 LKDQENLEI
+871 LKEQENLEI
-880 REKHLGDLATLF
+880 REKHLGDLAGLF

-1004 KSLRKEN
+1004 KSLRREN
-1011 RIVGIISHVEEL
+1011 RIVGIISHVEDL
-1023 QQEISRFLMVKND
+1023 QQEIDRYLIVKND
-1036 EELGSIISMNN
+1036 EELGSVISINN

>member
-1 MDDVLTT
+1 
-8 GFNPLNKMIPKYL
+8 MIPKYL
-21 KIKGLYSYREPQEI
+21 KIKGLYSYKTEQEI

-130 AYMKLNNEW
+130 AYLKMNDEW
-139 SPIMADDVAEK
+139 SPITADDVAEK

-236 KLARQEIKVLSEDLT
+236 KVARQEIKVLSEDLA

-273 TTLLT
+273 TTQLT
-278 DLYTQRGTFIL
+278 DLYSKKGSFIL
-289 KENTLK
+289 KENNLK
-295 TYEICTRQFKSLLD
+295 TYEICARQFKSLLD
-309 LKKSNRLTFERNNE
+309 LKQSNQVTFERNQE
-323 VFDKN
+323 VFVQH
-328 KKRLETIELLAV
+328 KKRLEAIELLVV
-340 EDQKKLEILHPQY
+340 EDKNKLEILRPKY
-353 EQKESLLA
+353 EQKETLLTEA
-361 GSKELET
+361 KDLET
-368 VIEILDKQLQLAK
+368 VIEILENQTQLSK
-381 KTGSVERGLEKQKAK
+381 KSGSVARGLEIQKAK
-396 EDELNKLRTQK
+396 EEELVLLKNQK
-407 QNVETDNDK
+407 QDLENQNDK
-416 LKLEIPDI
+416 LKSELPDI
-424 QVFSSV
+424 QEFSSV
-430 KTWFN
+430 KSWFN
-435 EFDSLQLIKKNTKEE
+435 EADSLQNIKKNTKEE
-450 AENLQKEIVKQKEVL
+450 AENLQKEIVRQKDIL

-470 EINQIFSLA
+470 EINQAFSLV
-479 IAPDCTTEILEN
+479 IPLDCTTEVLEN
-491 AFVELQK
+491 AFSELQK
-498 NTDKEQN
+498 NNEKEQN
-505 ILAEKLQSLNTQIA
+505 ILTEKLQNLNTQLA
-519 LQQYATNLKEGE
+519 LQQYATDLKDGE

-537 AVHHPLLAGD
+537 AVHHPGLAEG
-547 GHDFTIE
+547 GHDFSTE
-554 IQAIKTKIAEFQKIP
+554 IQTIRTKIAELQKLP

-581 IFVEIDNLEKNKI
+581 IFVEITNLEKNKI
-594 NIRQKW
+594 SIKNRW
-600 DEIKVKIDTHDQN
+600 EEIKQKIDTHEQG
-613 FTWSK
+613 FIWSK
-618 FNKTDKEGF
+618 FNKNDKEGF
-627 EKTFNFVAVL
+627 DKIFNSVSVL
-637 QKQIADNE
+637 QKQITDNE
-645 LIIKN
+645 TITRN
-650 LGIQFEQETQAKVTN
+650 LGIKLEQDTQTKIKD
-665 IDTPLMNLQNEVSGL
+665 IDTPLMNLQNEISGL
-680 KITVDTL
+680 KITIETL
-687 TKQLSKVQL
+687 TKQLSKIQF
-696 SDYENQSKD
+696 SDYEKQSKE
-705 TVLIEIKKLKTQYE
+705 TVLSQIKNLKTQYE
-719 TIKTDFEITQKKVL
+719 SIKTDFEITQKKVL
-733 DFDQEKS
+733 DFEQEKS
-740 AILGSQQTLFK
+740 AISGSQKTLSD
-751 VLEDAKKEL
+751 VLEEAKKEL
-760 LEFQQSIDNLLV
+760 SVFQQNIDNLLV
-772 TNDFESENWVLE
+772 SNSFESENWVLE
-784 ILNQPLDIDVER
+784 ILKQSLDIDAER
-796 KAIEDFKGNLKNT
+796 KAIEEFTNLLKTTEESLENLK
-809 EEQLEVLR
+809 
-817 KDFGNYIYDAEKHK
+817 KDFGSYTYDAEKHQV
-831 EITIKIKDIEGK
+831 IILKIKELEGK
-843 LNFQRSEEGRI
+843 LNFQRTEEGRI
-854 GSLLKKAQEDL
+854 GGVLKKVQEDL
-865 AKKMNL
+865 AKKTSL
-871 LKDQENLEI
+871 LKEQENLEI
-880 REKHLGDLATLF
+880 REKHLADLAGLF

-935 WVRDV
+935 WVRDM
-940 LNGGRS
+940 LNGGKS

-994 ESLQVVFETL
+994 DSLQIVFETL

-1011 RIVGIISHVEEL
+1011 RIVGVISHVEDL
-1023 QQEISRFLMVKND
+1023 QQEIDRYLLVRND
-1036 EELGSIISMNN
+1036 EELGSVISIIN

>member
-1 MDDVLTT
+1 
-8 GFNPLNKMIPKYL
+8 MIPKYL
-21 KIKGLYSYREPQEI
+21 KIKGLYSYKTEQEI

-98 CLAGKDAEHYRFSV
+98 CLAGKNAEHYRFSV

-130 AYMKLNNEW
+130 AYMKLNDEW
-139 SPIMADDVAEK
+139 SPIVADDVAEK

-201 SLNSKNKLLLEN
+201 SLNNKNKLLLEN
-213 LKGQLVSLGDA
+213 LKGQLVSLGEA
-224 TPDMV
+224 TTDMV
-229 VHHEFEL
+229 VTHEFDL
-236 KLARQEIKVLSEDLT
+236 KVARQEIKVLSADLI
-251 EQMVFDKTLT
+251 EQTVFDKALT

-273 TTLLT
+273 TIQLT
-278 DLYTQRGTFIL
+278 DLFSKRGSFIL

-295 TYEICTRQFKSLLD
+295 TYEICARQFKSLLD
-309 LKKSNRLTFERNNE
+309 LKKSNQITFERNNE
-323 VFDKN
+323 IFEKN
-328 KKRLETIELLAV
+328 KKRLEAIELLVV
-340 EDQKKLEILHPQY
+340 EDKQKLEILQPQY
-353 EQKESLLA
+353 EQKEALLVE
-361 GSKELET
+361 SKDLEI
-368 VIEILDKQLQLAK
+368 VIEIRDNQLQLSK
-381 KTGSVERGLEKQKAK
+381 KVGSFERGLEKQKIK
-396 EDELNKLRTQK
+396 EDELILQKNQK
-407 QNVETDNDK
+407 QAFENNNDK
-416 LKLEIPDI
+416 LKSELPDI
-424 QVFSSV
+424 QKLSSV
-430 KTWFN
+430 KSWFN
-435 EFDSLQLIKKNTKEE
+435 EADSLQLIKKNTKDE
-450 AENLQKEIVKQKEVL
+450 AENLQKESTKQREIL
-465 VEKIK
+465 VDKII
-470 EINQIFSLA
+470 EINQTFSLSIPA
-479 IAPDCTTEILEN
+479 DCTPETIEN
-491 AFVELQK
+491 TFLDLLKIAE
-498 NTDKEQN
+498 KEQHV
-505 ILAEKLQSLNTQIA
+505 LAEKLQILNTQVA
-519 LQQYATNLKEGE
+519 LQQYATNLKDGE

-537 AVHHPLLAGD
+537 AVHHPTLADG
-547 GHDFTIE
+547 GHDFLSE
-554 IQAIKTKIAEFQKIP
+554 IQNITAKIAELRQIP
-569 ARIRTAQMPVEK
+569 SRIRTVQISIEK
-581 IFVEIDNLEKNKI
+581 IFSEISNLEKNKI
-594 NIRQKW
+594 SIRQKW
-600 DEIKVKIDTHDQN
+600 GELKTKIDSHDQN
-613 FTWSK
+613 FTWST
-618 FNKTDKEGF
+618 FDKTDKQGF
-627 EKTFNFVAVL
+627 EKTFNSIAIL

-650 LGIQFEQETQAKVTN
+650 LGLQLEQETQAKIKD
-665 IDTPLMNLQNEVSGL
+665 IDTPLMNLQNEISGL
-680 KITVDTL
+680 KTTIETL

-696 SDYENQSKD
+696 SDYENQSKE
-705 TVLIEIKKLKTQYE
+705 TVLSAIKQLRTQYE
-719 TIKTDFEITQKKVL
+719 TIKTDFETTQKKFL
-733 DFDQEKS
+733 DFDQEKNT
-740 AILGSQQTLFK
+740 ILGSQLTLTK
-751 VLEDAKKEL
+751 VLEDTQKEL
-760 LEFQQSIDNLLV
+760 LKFQQNIDNLLV
-772 TNDFESENWVLE
+772 TNTFESENWVLE
-784 ILNQPLDIDVER
+784 MLNQTLDIDAER
-796 KAIEDFKGNLKNT
+796 KSIEDFKGSLKNT
-809 EEQLEVLR
+809 EEQLQVLR
-817 KDFGNYIYDAEKHK
+817 KDYGNYAYDGEKHK
-831 EITIKIKDIEGK
+831 EVTAKIKEIEEK

-865 AKKMNL
+865 AKKINL
-871 LKDQENLEI
+871 LKEQENLEV
-880 REKHLGDLATLF
+880 REKHLADLAGLF

-907 NLCNNANVRF
+907 NLCNNANFRF

-940 LNGGRS
+940 LNSGRS

-1011 RIVGIISHVEEL
+1011 RIVGIISHVEDL
-1023 QQEISRFLMVKND
+1023 QQEIDRYLMVKND
-1036 EELGSIISMNN
+1036 EELGSVISMNN

>member
-1 MDDVLTT
+1 
-8 GFNPLNKMIPKYL
+8 MIPKYL
-21 KIKGLYSYREPQEI
+21 KIKGLYSYKTEQEI

-130 AYMKLNNEW
+130 AYMKLNDEW

-201 SLNSKNKLLLEN
+201 SLNGKNRLLLEN

-236 KLARQEIKVLSEDLT
+236 KVARQEIKVLSEDLI
-251 EQMVFDKTLT
+251 EQTIFDKTLT

-273 TTLLT
+273 TAQLT
-278 DLYTQRGTFIL
+278 DLFSKRGSFIL

-295 TYEICTRQFKSLLD
+295 TYEICARQFKSLLD
-309 LKKSNRLTFERNNE
+309 LKKANNITFERNNE
-323 VFDKN
+323 AFDKN
-328 KKRLETIELLAV
+328 KKRLETIELLV
-340 EDQKKLEILHPQY
+340 SEDQKKLEILRPQY

-361 GSKELET
+361 EVKDLET
-368 VIEILDKQLQLAK
+368 VIEIIDKQLQLSK
-381 KTGSVERGLEKQKAK
+381 KMGSVERGLEKQKTK
-396 EDELNKLRTQK
+396 EEALVLLKNQK
-407 QNVETDNDK
+407 QQIENNNDK
-416 LKLEIPDI
+416 LKLELPDI
-424 QVFSSV
+424 QEFSSV
-430 KTWFN
+430 KSWFN
-435 EFDSLQLIKKNTKEE
+435 EFDSLQLIKKTTKEE
-450 AENLQKEIVKQKEVL
+450 AENLQKEITQKKDL
-465 VEKIK
+465 LIEKIT
-470 EINQIFSLA
+470 EIIFNLK
-479 IAPDCTTEILEN
+479 IASDCTTEIVEN
-491 AFVELQK
+491 TFSEIQK
-498 NTDKEQN
+498 TTDKEQN
-505 ILAEKLQSLNTQIA
+505 TLAEKLQNLNTQMA
-519 LQQYATNLKEGE
+519 LQQYATDLKDGD

-537 AVHHPLLAGD
+537 AVNHPALSSGS
-547 GHDFTIE
+547 HDFTTE
-554 IQAIKTKIAEFQKIP
+554 IQTIKTKITEYQKIP
-569 ARIRTAQMPVEK
+569 ARIRTVQMPVEK

-594 NIRQKW
+594 SIRQKW
-600 DEIKVKIDTHDQN
+600 DEIKVKIDAHEQS
-613 FTWSK
+613 FTWTK

-627 EKTFNFVAVL
+627 EKTFNSIVIL
-637 QKQIADNE
+637 QKQIANNE
-645 LIIKN
+645 LFIKN
-650 LGIQFEQETQAKVTN
+650 LGLQLEQETQAKIKD
-665 IDTPLMNLQNEVSGL
+665 IDTPLVNLQNEIAGL
-680 KITVDTL
+680 KITVET
-687 TKQLSKVQL
+687 LSKQFSKIQL
-696 SDYENQSKD
+696 SDYQNQSIEE
-705 TVLIEIKKLKTQYE
+705 VLLVIKKLKTQYE
-719 TIKTDFEITQKKVL
+719 TIKTDFEITQKKVF
-733 DFDQEKS
+733 DFEQEKS
-740 AILGSQQTLFK
+740 AVSGSQQTLSK

-772 TNDFESENWVLE
+772 TNTFESENWVIE
-784 ILNQPLDIDVER
+784 ILNQSLDIDAER
-796 KAIEDFKGNLKNT
+796 KAIEDFKSNLKNT
-809 EEQLEVLR
+809 EEQLQNLR
-817 KDFGNYIYDAEKHK
+817 KDFGNHPYDAEKHQEVTAKIK
-831 EITIKIKDIEGK
+831 EIEEK

-865 AKKMNL
+865 AKKINL
-871 LKDQENLEI
+871 LKEQENLEI
-880 REKHLGDLATLF
+880 REKHLADLAGLF

-907 NLCNNANVRF
+907 NLCNNANFRF

-1011 RIVGIISHVEEL
+1011 RIVGIISHVEDL
-1023 QQEISRFLMVKND
+1023 QQEIDRYLIVKND
-1036 EELGSIISMNN
+1036 EELGSVISINN

>member
-1 MDDVLTT
+1 
-8 GFNPLNKMIPKYL
+8 MIPKYL
-21 KIKGLYSYREPQEI
+21 KIKGLYSYKTEQEI

-65 ALYGDTERLNNKGDD
+65 ALYGDTERLNNRDD

-130 AYMKLNNEW
+130 AYMKMNDEW
-139 SPIMADDVAEK
+139 SPIMTDDVAEK

-213 LKGQLVSLGDA
+213 LKGQLMSLGDA

-295 TYEICTRQFKSLLD
+295 TYEICARQFKSLLD

-381 KTGSVERGLEKQKAK
+381 KTGSVERGLEKQKTK
-396 EDELNKLRTQK
+396 EEALVLLKNQK
-407 QNVETDNDK
+407 QKIEDNNDK
-416 LKLEIPDI
+416 LKLELPDI
-424 QVFSSV
+424 QEFSSV
-430 KTWFN
+430 KSWFN
-435 EFDSLQLIKKNTKEE
+435 EFDSLQLIKKTTKEE
-450 AENLQKEIVKQKEVL
+450 AENLQEEITKKKELL
-465 VEKIK
+465 VEKIT
-470 EINQIFSLA
+470 EINQVFNLK
-479 IAPDCTTEILEN
+479 IASDSTTEIVEN
-491 AFVELQK
+491 AFSEIQK
-498 NTDKEQN
+498 TTDKEQN
-505 ILAEKLQSLNTQIA
+505 TLAEKLQNLNTQMA
-519 LQQYATNLKEGE
+519 LQQYAIALKEGE

-537 AVHHPLLAGD
+537 AVHHPKFGEG
-547 GHDFTIE
+547 GHDFTTE
-554 IQAIKTKIAEFQKIP
+554 IQTIKAKIAEFQKIP
-569 ARIRTAQMPVEK
+569 SRIRTAQMPVEK
-581 IFVEIDNLEKNKI
+581 IFVEIANLEKNKI
-594 NIRQKW
+594 SIRNKW
-600 DEIKVKIDTHDQN
+600 DEIKVKIDNHEQS

-618 FNKTDKEGF
+618 FNKTDKESF
-627 EKTFNFVAVL
+627 EKTFNSVAIL

-645 LIIKN
+645 LVVKN
-650 LGIQFEQETQAKVTN
+650 LGIQLEHETQAKIKD
-665 IDTPLMNLQNEVSGL
+665 IDTPLINLQNEISGL
-680 KITVDTL
+680 KMTVETL
-687 TKQLSKVQL
+687 SKQLSKVQL
-696 SDYENQSKD
+696 INYENQSKEE
-705 TVLIEIKKLKTQYE
+705 VLLIIKKLKTQYE

-740 AILGSQQTLFK
+740 AILGSQQTLSK

-760 LEFQQSIDNLLV
+760 FDFQQSIDNLLI
-772 TNDFESENWVLE
+772 NNKFDSESWVIE
-784 ILNQPLDIDVER
+784 VLNQSLDIDAER
-796 KAIEDFKGNLKNT
+796 KAIEDFKGNLQHT
-809 EEQLEVLR
+809 EEQLQVLR
-817 KDFGNYIYDAEKHK
+817 KDYGSHAYDVERHK
-831 EITIKIKDIEGK
+831 EVTSKIKKIEEQ
-843 LNFQRSEEGRI
+843 LNFQRSEDGRI
-854 GSLLKKAQEDL
+854 GSLLKKAQQDL
-865 AKKMNL
+865 AKKITL
-871 LKDQENLEI
+871 LKEQENLEI
-880 REKHLGDLATLF
+880 REKHLGDLGGLF

-907 NLCNNANVRF
+907 NLCNNANFRF

-935 WVRDV
+935 WVRDL

-1011 RIVGIISHVEEL
+1011 RIVGIISHVEDL
-1023 QQEISRFLMVKND
+1023 QQEIDRYLTVKND
-1036 EELGSIISMNN
+1036 EELGSVISINN

>member
-1 MDDVLTT
+1 
-8 GFNPLNKMIPKYL
+8 MIPKYL
-21 KIKGLYSYREPQEI
+21 KIKGLYSYKTEQEI

-130 AYMKLNNEW
+130 AYMKMNDEW

-201 SLNSKNKLLLEN
+201 SLNGKNRLLLEN

-251 EQMVFDKTLT
+251 EQIVFDKTLT
-261 DLRQANEKIQNL
+261 DLRQATEKIQNL
-273 TTLLT
+273 TTRLT
-278 DLYTQRGTFIL
+278 DLFSKRGLFIL

-295 TYEICTRQFKSLLD
+295 TYEICARQFKTLLD
-309 LKKSNRLTFERNNE
+309 LKKLNQVTLERNNE
-323 VFDKN
+323 AFDKN
-328 KKRLETIELLAV
+328 KKRLETIELLV
-340 EDQKKLEILHPQY
+340 SEDQKKLEILRPQY

-361 GSKELET
+361 EVKDLET
-368 VIEILDKQLQLAK
+368 VIEIIDKQLQLSK
-381 KTGSVERGLEKQKAK
+381 KMGAVERGLEKQKTK
-396 EDELNKLRTQK
+396 EEALVLLKNKK
-407 QNVETDNDK
+407 QQIENNNDK
-416 LKLEIPDI
+416 LKLELPDI
-424 QVFSSV
+424 QEFSSV
-430 KTWFN
+430 KSWFN
-435 EFDSLQLIKKNTKEE
+435 EFDSLQLIKKATKEE
-450 AENLQKEIVKQKEVL
+450 AENLQKLITQKKDL
-465 VEKIK
+465 LLEKIT
-470 EINQIFSLA
+470 EINQIFNLK
-479 IAPDCTTEILEN
+479 IASDCTTEIVEN
-491 AFVELQK
+491 AFSEIQK
-498 NTDKEQN
+498 TTDKEQN
-505 ILAEKLQSLNTQIA
+505 TLAEKLQNLNTQMA
-519 LQQYATNLKEGE
+519 LQQYAIDLKDGD

-537 AVHHPLLAGD
+537 AVHHPALAEER
-547 GHDFTIE
+547 HNFTTE
-554 IQAIKTKIAEFQKIP
+554 IQTLKAKITEYQKIP
-569 ARIRTAQMPVEK
+569 ARIRTVQMPVEK

-594 NIRQKW
+594 SIRQKW
-600 DEIKVKIDTHDQN
+600 EEIKVKIDAHEQS
-613 FTWSK
+613 FTWTK
-618 FNKTDKEGF
+618 FSKTDREGF
-627 EKTFNFVAVL
+627 EKIFNSIAIL

-645 LIIKN
+645 LFIKN
-650 LGIQFEQETQAKVTN
+650 LGLQLEQETQAKIKD
-665 IDTPLMNLQNEVSGL
+665 IDTPLVNLQNEIAGL
-680 KITVDTL
+680 KIAVET
-687 TKQLSKVQL
+687 LSKQFSKIQL
-696 SDYENQSKD
+696 SDYQNQSIEE
-705 TVLIEIKKLKTQYE
+705 VLLVIKKLKTQYE
-719 TIKTDFEITQKKVL
+719 TIKTDFEITQKKVF
-733 DFDQEKS
+733 DFEQEKS
-740 AILGSQQTLFK
+740 AISGSQLTLTK

-772 TNDFESENWVLE
+772 TNTFESENWVIE
-784 ILNQPLDIDVER
+784 ILNQSLDIDAER
-796 KAIEDFKGNLKNT
+796 KAIEDFKSNLQHT
-809 EEQLEVLR
+809 EEQLQILR
-817 KDFGNYIYDAEKHK
+817 KDYGNHAYDVEKHK
-831 EITIKIKDIEGK
+831 EVTAKIKEIEEK

-865 AKKMNL
+865 AKKINL
-871 LKDQENLEI
+871 LKEQENLEI
-880 REKHLGDLATLF
+880 REKHLADLAGLF

-1011 RIVGIISHVEEL
+1011 RIVGIISHVEDL
-1023 QQEISRFLMVKND
+1023 QQEIDRYLIVKND
-1036 EELGSIISMNN
+1036 EELGSVISINN